1 MEVVL
6 KECLRMINIMDM
18 ELKSMSLVLSMKEIG
33 STTSAMDMEYIQIRK
48 EHHTLEIGLMT
59 VNKVTDLKNGQLVHN
74 MREITNKV

>member
-1 MEVVL
+1 MKGSGSRDL
-6 KECLRMINIMDM
+6 LMDKEFSFMQMMVI
-18 ELKSMSLVLSMKEIG
+18 SMKEIG
-33 STTSAMDMEYIQIRK
+33 STTSAMDMEFTQIRK